1 MSSQPYELTHQDVLN
16 CRFDQWHPLFS
27 SRTFASQVIPL
38 PEEFLAYLQADGI
51 DASGSAF
58 PEAPSQLRG
67 WSAPRPEKSVADFA
81 RECGFAIQSLSSSGS
96 DDGENIETQVEATRA
111 RKAKGKE
118 SGAAFYSLDSF
129 KALDAKIRDALD
141 QLDGEAFPKL
151 SWSAPL
157 DAVWIGEQQSLK
169 CTEPQHVYLLLKA
182 SDRVSHDLTSAYDHC
197 PAQPPAGLC
206 GQLLAQQFLVLRRW
220 FRLDHGMEFRCF
232 VRNGSLVAVS
242 QRHDDIFFDFLP
254 AIQASVLS
262 TAGAFL
268 AEVVLPAFPS
278 SSFSVDLYR
287 DRRDRFWIVDF
298 NPWSP
303 QVTSSLLFTWTELS
317 SLPSSPPAIRVLEH
331 PAQIRPPRRS
341 PILDMAAAAAV
352 ITRPPQ

>member
-1 MSSQPYELTHQDVLN
+1 MLGCSAICSRFSAMPGGVPPHLCRHIHSITWPPSPAAASGSQRARTNTTATTVEQNEMLALIGFSLQRFYFFKRRFRTVSYFALSLSLSLSGFGVMSSQPYELTHQDVLN

-242 QRHDDIFFDFLP
+242 QR
-254 AIQASVLS
+254 S
-262 TAGAFL
+262 
-268 AEVVLPAFPS
+268 E
-278 SSFSVDLYR
+278 
-287 DRRDRFWIVDF
+287 
-298 NPWSP
+298 
-303 QVTSSLLFTWTELS
+303 E
-317 SLPSSPPAIRVLEH
+317 
-331 PAQIRPPRRS
+331 
-341 PILDMAAAAAV
+341 
-352 ITRPPQ
+352 